1 MNMFLKSVTPVLVSS
16 LLLLVSSFQ
25 ITNAATEL
33 DGVAVVVNNDVITL
47 RELENRV
54 HDYAIQLRVDTSNVQ
69 DMAALKK
76 QVMERMIE
84 NQIQLQ
90 MADKL
95 GIKID
100 DVGLNR
106 VLVSLAESNKLTL
119 DQMRDRIAAEGLD
132 FTRFREQT
140 REELIIKQL
149 QQREVADKVTVSEQE
164 IKQYITNNSDNTKN
178 LRYHIR
184 HILIATPQNAK
195 PDDITEAQKKADQIY
210 QALQKGEKFSDA
222 AMKNSSGRYALKGG
236 DLGWH
241 TASELPVAF
250 VDALRDMKSG
260 EISRPIRSASGF
272 HIIQLVGS
280 SNSAQVVEQ
289 NHSRHILIRTSP
301 ELDDDGAREL
311 LSKLRTEIKNGADF
325 AKLAKKYS
333 QDPGSKNK
341 GGDLGWASPGAYVQ
355 SFESV
360 IESLKPGEIS
370 EPFRSQYGWHIVQLI
385 ARREHKQTS
394 ETLEA
399 QARNEVRK
407 RKIDEELRLWLRR
420 IRDEAYVQIID
431 PHLAPSTTPSDG

>member
-1 MNMFLKSVTPVLVSS
+1 MNMFLKSVTPILVSS
-16 LLLLVSSFQ
+16 LLLISGFQ
-25 ITNAATEL
+25 IANAATEL
-33 DGVAVVVNNDVITL
+33 DGIAVVVNDDVITL

-54 HDYAIQLRVDTSNVQ
+54 HDYAIQLRVDTSNAQ

-84 NQIQLQ
+84 NRIQLQ
-90 MADKL
+90 MAAKL

-100 DVGLNR
+100 DVDLNR
-106 VLVSLAESNKLTL
+106 MLVALAESNKLTL
-119 DQMRDRIAAEGLD
+119 DQMRDRITAEGLD

-149 QQREVADKVTVSEQE
+149 EQREVADRVTVSDQE
-164 IKQYITNNSDNTKN
+164 IKQYIANNNDNVRN

-195 PDDITEAQKKADQIY
+195 PDDITKALQKADRIY

-222 AMKNSSGRYALKGG
+222 AMKDSSGRYALKGG

-241 TASELPVAF
+241 PASELPVAF
-250 VDALRDMKSG
+250 VDTLRDMKKG
-260 EISRPIRSASGF
+260 EISKPIRSASGF
-272 HIIQLVGS
+272 HIIQLVDS
-280 SNSAQVVEQ
+280 SNTTQMVEQ

-311 LSKLRTEIKNGADF
+311 LSKLRTEIENGADF

-355 SFESV
+355 SFENV
-360 IESLKPGEIS
+360 IDGLKPGEIS
-370 EPFRSQYGWHIVQLI
+370 EPFRSQYGWHIVQLL
-385 ARREHKQTS
+385 ARREQKQTPA
-394 ETLEA
+394 TLEA

-420 IRDEAYVQIID
+420 IRDEAFVQIMD
-431 PHLAPSTTPSDG
+431 PDLAPSTTPSNG